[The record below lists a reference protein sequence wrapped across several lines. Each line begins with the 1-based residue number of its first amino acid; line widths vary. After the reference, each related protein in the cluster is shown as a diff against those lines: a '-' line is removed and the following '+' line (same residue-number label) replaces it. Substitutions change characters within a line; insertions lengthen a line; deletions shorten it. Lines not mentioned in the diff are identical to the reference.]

1 MQRIRARARVGPW
14 GWENS
19 TICSAKTLHA
29 VTWRMESLGR
39 EGMED
44 GRHTPTPGGCRNGPS
59 KDSREMK
66 GGSRSKRQV
75 DVAGDRLIKGSQPC
89 LCITNSRSRAEI

>member
-1 MQRIRARARVGPW
+1 MQRIRARARVGLW

-39 EGMED
+39 EGTED
-44 GRHTPTPGGCRNGPS
+44 GRHTPAPEAV
-59 KDSREMK
+59 EMA
-66 GGSRSKRQV
+66 QV
-75 DVAGDRLIKGSQPC
+75 RIQGK
-89 LCITNSRSRAEI
+89 